1 MDEIVK
7 EVAQK
12 ADVSEEVARKTIKVV
27 VELLK
32 EKLPS
37 PLAAQ
42 VDGILSGD
50 ADVGD
55 IVKGIGGLLGG

>member
-12 ADVSEEVARKTIKVV
+12 ADVSEEVARKTVEVV

-32 EKLPS
+32 GKLPS

-42 VDGILSGD
+42 LDGILSGG

-55 IVKGIGGLLGG
+55 IVKGSGGLLGG

>member
-12 ADVSEEVARKTIKVV
+12 ADVSEEVARKTVEVV
-27 VELLK
+27 VEILK
-32 EKLPS
+32 EKLPTPVAS
-37 PLAAQ
+37 Q
-42 VDGILSGD
+42 IDGILAGE

-55 IVKGIGGLLGG
+55 IVKGIGDLLGG

>member
-1 MDEIVK
+1 M
-7 EVAQK
+7 
-12 ADVSEEVARKTIKVV
+12 
-27 VELLK
+27 ELLK

-42 VDGILSGD
+42 LDGVLSGD

>member
-50 ADVGD
+50 ADAGD

>member
-1 MDEIVK
+1 VDEIVK

-12 ADVSEEVARKTIKVV
+12 ADVSEEVARKTIEVV
-27 VELLK
+27 VKLLK

-50 ADVGD
+50 ADAGD

>member
-1 MDEIVK
+1 VDEIVK

-50 ADVGD
+50 ADAGD

>member
-1 MDEIVK
+1 
-7 EVAQK
+7 
-12 ADVSEEVARKTIKVV
+12 VARKTVEVV

-32 EKLPS
+32 GKLPS

-42 VDGILSGD
+42 LDGILSGD